1 MKTHK
6 NAQEV
11 ANLLSLKA
19 RLIKEHQDVI
29 EMPFEDDAFV
39 EVVARY
45 GNRGA
50 RVAKAMMVASIA
62 DEMKEVDEELSRYVC
77 AKCEDMIPALMKL
90 CETCMTM
97 VFQQRGIKLF
107 EVPNDDRSKL
117 AEYAKSQIMGTIEY
131 IQKYKG

>member
-6 NAQEV
+6 NAQAV

-50 RVAKAMMVASIA
+50 RVAKGMMVASIA
-62 DEMKEVDEELSRYVC
+62 DEIKEVDEELSKYVC
-77 AKCEDMIPALMKL
+77 TKSEDMIPVLMRL
-90 CETCMTM
+90 CKTCMTM
-97 VFQQRGIKLF
+97 VFQQRGIMLH

-131 IQKYKG
+131 IQKEV

>member
-6 NAQEV
+6 NAQAV

-19 RLIKEHQDVI
+19 KLIKEHQDVI

-50 RVAKAMMVASIA
+50 RVAKGMMVASIA
-62 DEMKEVDEELSRYVC
+62 DEIKEVDEELSKYVC
-77 AKCEDMIPALMKL
+77 TKFEDMIPVLMKL

-97 VFQQRGIKLF
+97 VFQQRGIKLH

-131 IQKYKG
+131 IQKEV

>member
-6 NAQEV
+6 NAQAV

-19 RLIKEHQDVI
+19 KLIKEHQDVI

-50 RVAKAMMVASIA
+50 RVAKGMMVASIA
-62 DEMKEVDEELSRYVC
+62 DEIKEVDEELSKYVC
-77 AKCEDMIPALMKL
+77 TKFEDMIPVLMKL

-97 VFQQRGIKLF
+97 VFQQRGIKLH

-117 AEYAKSQIMGTIEY
+117 AEYAKSQIMRTIEY
-131 IQKYKG
+131 MQKEV

>member
-6 NAQEV
+6 NAQAV

-19 RLIKEHQDVI
+19 KLIKEHQDVI

-50 RVAKAMMVASIA
+50 RVAKGMMVASIA
-62 DEMKEVDEELSRYVC
+62 DEIKEVDEELSKYVC
-77 AKCEDMIPALMKL
+77 TKFEDMIPVLMKL
-90 CETCMTM
+90 CATCMTM
-97 VFQQRGIKLF
+97 VFQQRGIMLH

-117 AEYAKSQIMGTIEY
+117 AEYAKSQIMGTIKY
-131 IQKYKG
+131 IQKEV

>member
-6 NAQEV
+6 NAQAV

-19 RLIKEHQDVI
+19 KLIKEHQDVI

-50 RVAKAMMVASIA
+50 RVAKGMMVASIA
-62 DEMKEVDEELSRYVC
+62 DEIKEVDEELSKYVC
-77 AKCEDMIPALMKL
+77 TKFEDMIPVLMKL

-97 VFQQRGIKLF
+97 VFQQRGIKLH

-117 AEYAKSQIMGTIEY
+117 AEYAKSQIRGTIEY
-131 IQKYKG
+131 MQKEV

>member
-6 NAQEV
+6 NAQAV

-19 RLIKEHQDVI
+19 KLIKEHQDVI

-50 RVAKAMMVASIA
+50 RVAKGMMVASIA
-62 DEMKEVDEELSRYVC
+62 DEIKEVEEELSKYIC
-77 AKCEDMIPALMKL
+77 TKFEDMIPVLMKL

-97 VFQQRGIKLF
+97 VFQQRGIKLH

-131 IQKYKG
+131 MQKEV

>member
-6 NAQEV
+6 NAQAV

-19 RLIKEHQDVI
+19 KLIKEHQDVI

-50 RVAKAMMVASIA
+50 RVAKWMMVASIA
-62 DEMKEVDEELSRYVC
+62 DEIKEVDEELSKYVC
-77 AKCEDMIPALMKL
+77 TKFEDMIPVLMKL

-97 VFQQRGIKLF
+97 VFQQRGIKLH

-131 IQKYKG
+131 MQKEV